1 MAADRVAESQQ
12 QHLSCAD
19 WRLQVVAGTTAKA
32 AIQNESWK
40 DKRWHTFAF
49 LSTYTTCSLHQLAAG
64 NIAQNIPKSQE
75 SLFTSIYSL
84 LFKRC
89 IHPLCDWC
97 LSNIDGILL
106 LRLRS
111 LLLTREHIPHDAQ
124 NLAHSQQTHHRKAE
138 NLTSIV
144 AIPPLSISCQQPQE
158 KPTVKL
164 SIWLRFECWGCGWQ
178 PMRLRDGTN
187 DLQLG
192 PLLPQFGWVINS
204 NHL

>member
-1 MAADRVAESQQ
+1 MTHVC
-12 QHLSCAD
+12 LPVYLYY
-19 WRLQVVAGTTAKA
+19 LQ
-32 AIQNESWK
+32 
-40 DKRWHTFAF
+40 
-49 LSTYTTCSLHQLAAG
+49 
-64 NIAQNIPKSQE
+64 
-75 SLFTSIYSL
+75 FTSVLAGSRQYCTKYPKISRITIHIYSL

-204 NHL
+204 NHLSGGSHRIASS